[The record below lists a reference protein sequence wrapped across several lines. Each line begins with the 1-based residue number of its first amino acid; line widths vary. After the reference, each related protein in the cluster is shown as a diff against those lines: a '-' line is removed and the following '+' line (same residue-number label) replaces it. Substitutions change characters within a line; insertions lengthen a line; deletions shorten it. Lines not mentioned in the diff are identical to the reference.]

1 MVDGVDQRFPNH
13 GGAVGRVEHEGSV
26 RCEQLADAGHHVAQ
40 IVQVGE
46 GVVGDDQPRAAMGLQ
61 DLAG

>member
-1 MVDGVDQRFPNH
+1 MVDGVDQRLADY

-26 RCEQLADAGHHVAQ
+26 RCKQLADAGHHVAQ

-46 GVVGDDQPRAAMGLQ
+46 GVVGDDQPRGAVGLQ